1 MSEQLALELAYRPA
15 LGADDFLV
23 APCNRD
29 AVGWLDRWPGW
40 RVLTIHGPAGCG
52 KTHMAHVWRARSGAR
67 IVGQA
72 EIAGLPG
79 RSPDLGGA
87 CWIVDD
93 ALTGLDERGFLHFF
107 NMVAEGGGHILITA
121 RTAPARW
128 PIALADLRSR
138 LVAAPAVAVG
148 RPDDGLIGAML
159 VKLFADRQLSV
170 GAEVLT
176 YILGRMERSF
186 AAAHAL
192 VAALDRHALAARR
205 RVTIPLARDVMEQLN
220 ECGD

>member
-1 MSEQLALELAYRPA
+1 
-15 LGADDFLV
+15 
-23 APCNRD
+23 
-29 AVGWLDRWPGW
+29 
-40 RVLTIHGPAGCG
+40 
-52 KTHMAHVWRARSGAR
+52 
-67 IVGQA
+67 
-72 EIAGLPG
+72 
-79 RSPDLGGA
+79 
-87 CWIVDD
+87 
-93 ALTGLDERGFLHFF
+93 
-107 NMVAEGGGHILITA
+107 
-121 RTAPARW
+121 
-128 PIALADLRSR
+128 
-138 LVAAPAVAVG
+138 
-148 RPDDGLIGAML
+148 ML